1 MGLLDFLLDILS
13 YDGKKDK
20 NKKLEEEMELHGLDE
35 EEKELVRRGEQDIED
50 FDDEDDLEDGDYYKD
65 EYGMLAI
72 DDEKAEIPF
81 CAPAP

>member
-65 EYGMLAI
+65 E
-72 DDEKAEIPF
+72 
-81 CAPAP
+81 

>member
-20 NKKLEEEMELHGLDE
+20 NKKLEEEMELNGLDE

-65 EYGMLAI
+65 E
-72 DDEKAEIPF
+72 
-81 CAPAP
+81 

>member
-50 FDDEDDLEDGDYYKD
+50 YEDDLEDGDYYKD
-65 EYGMLAI
+65 E
-72 DDEKAEIPF
+72 
-81 CAPAP
+81 

>member
-35 EEKELVRRGEQDIED
+35 EEKELVRKGEQDIED
-50 FDDEDDLEDGDYYKD
+50 FDDEDDLDEDDYY
-65 EYGMLAI
+65 G
-72 DDEKAEIPF
+72 EK
-81 CAPAP
+81 

>member
-20 NKKLEEEMELHGLDE
+20 NKKLEEEMELHGIDE

-65 EYGMLAI
+65 E
-72 DDEKAEIPF
+72 
-81 CAPAP
+81 

>member
-50 FDDEDDLEDGDYYKD
+50 FDDEDFDDDDDFD
-65 EYGMLAI
+65 E
-72 DDEKAEIPF
+72 F
-81 CAPAP
+81 

>member
-35 EEKELVRRGEQDIED
+35 EENPN
-50 FDDEDDLEDGDYYKD
+50 F
-65 EYGMLAI
+65 
-72 DDEKAEIPF
+72 EKNIWQIKKNMI
-81 CAPAP
+81 

>member
-13 YDGKKDK
+13 NDGKKDK

-65 EYGMLAI
+65 E
-72 DDEKAEIPF
+72 
-81 CAPAP
+81 